1 MPGYATYLWHTL
13 LKMLTANDVAS
24 LVSDEIK
31 KITDAA
37 LLSRIRELL
46 VHYSSVRSG
55 LRLLRFFVNDD
66 SSERHRLPQL
76 LRQSRHVILAATEC
90 FRY

>member
-1 MPGYATYLWHTL
+1 
-13 LKMLTANDVAS
+13 MLTANDVAS

-46 VHYSSVRSG
+46 VHYSCVRSG

-66 SSERHRLPQL
+66 SG
-76 LRQSRHVILAATEC
+76 
-90 FRY
+90 